1 VLQLEAQPRA
11 WVQVQLRQ
19 APWLAQRLLAW
30 QRARG
35 QARGQEV
42 PAAVGEEEGLPQ
54 VGKAPTEA

>member
-1 VLQLEAQPRA
+1 M
-11 WVQVQLRQ
+11 QVQLRQ